1 MKNGSITKENVIKA
15 LNKILNFFT
24 IHPSLIT
31 QVVVGI
37 LILTAMIITTSGY
50 PLFAVFLFLAVQS
63 QQAEPY
69 DEVPEESEYSSE
81 KFAFT
86 ADI

>member
-1 MKNGSITKENVIKA
+1 MKA

-31 QVVVGI
+31 QVVEGI
-37 LILTAMIITTSGY
+37 LILTAMLITQSGY

-69 DEVPEESEYSSE
+69 DEMPDEVPEESEYSSE
-81 KFAFT
+81 KLGFT
-86 ADI
+86 ANI